1 MFTSNVSHFQY
12 LFTTIASRNLIY
24 FVLIGIECDENGML
38 VKSTHD
44 VQTINQ
50 LNCLM
55 LFELKNILTFHSFQ
69 TYFLCQIN
77 QLCLKYMIII
87 YLFDRKNNI
96 PYNQCNISL
105 INL

>member
-12 LFTTIASRNLIY
+12 LFTTIVSRNLIY

-55 LFELKNILTFHSFQ
+55 SVEKHFGISFVSKNTS
-69 TYFLCQIN
+69 N
-77 QLCLKYMIII
+77 VK
-87 YLFDRKNNI
+87 
-96 PYNQCNISL
+96 
-105 INL
+105 

>member
-12 LFTTIASRNLIY
+12 LFTTIVSRNLIY

-55 LFELKNILTFHSFQ
+55 SFQ
-69 TYFLCQIN
+69 LKKHFDISFVSNIFLLSNKSVVLKVYDYSKVKITYNLRD
-77 QLCLKYMIII
+77 
-87 YLFDRKNNI
+87 YLSFDKK
-96 PYNQCNISL
+96 L
-105 INL
+105 I

>member
-12 LFTTIASRNLIY
+12 LFTTIVSRNLIY

-69 TYFLCQIN
+69 TYFLCQIY
-77 QLCLKYMIII
+77 QLCLKYMIIA
-87 YLFDRKNNI
+87 YTL
-96 PYNQCNISL
+96 
-105 INL
+105 